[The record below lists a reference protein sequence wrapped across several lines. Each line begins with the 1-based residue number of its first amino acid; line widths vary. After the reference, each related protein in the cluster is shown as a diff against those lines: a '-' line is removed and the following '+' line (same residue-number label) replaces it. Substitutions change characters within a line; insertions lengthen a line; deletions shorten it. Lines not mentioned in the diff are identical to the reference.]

1 MKWKV
6 NIGITTFIFDSFE
19 EVGVFVETALKH
31 FTPCEYCEEIAVNVK
46 PIQEGGT
53 ECSKD

>member
-31 FTPCEYCEEIAVNVK
+31 FTP
-46 PIQEGGT
+46 
-53 ECSKD
+53 

>member
-1 MKWKV
+1 MKWSV
-6 NIGITTFIFDSFE
+6 DIGTTKFIFDSFE
-19 EVGVFVETALKH
+19 EVGVFVETAVKH
-31 FTPCEYCEEIAVNVK
+31 FTPSKYCEEIAVNVK